1 MLPSYH
7 PSCYLVI
14 TPHFS
19 FYDQVHTTGMD
30 IPQAAIVSIAIVSS
44 MTIVSVRCCH
54 GHGHPAYIYIYDIP
68 QAAGAR
74 AVLTL
79 GKDLVFRDYAQ
90 AAYRMRGIG
99 KGQTLVLFV
108 PPEVRNL
115 PII

>member
-44 MTIVSVRCCH
+44 VAIVSVSVATGMDIPH
-54 GHGHPAYIYIYDIP
+54 IYIYI
-68 QAAGAR
+68 
-74 AVLTL
+74 
-79 GKDLVFRDYAQ
+79 
-90 AAYRMRGIG
+90 
-99 KGQTLVLFV
+99 
-108 PPEVRNL
+108 
-115 PII
+115 